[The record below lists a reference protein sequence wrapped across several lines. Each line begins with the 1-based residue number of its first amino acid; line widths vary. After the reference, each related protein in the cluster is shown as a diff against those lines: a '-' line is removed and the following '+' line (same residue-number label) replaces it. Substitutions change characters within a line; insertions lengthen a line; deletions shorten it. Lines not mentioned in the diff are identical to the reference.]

1 MPLVSA
7 LYAALVAI
15 LAVLLGLRV
24 VALRQRHRVGIGD
37 GGQPPLARAIRVHG
51 NLVET
56 APLALLLL
64 QLSAS
69 CRANSNNDDENTGR
83 SQHTAGCTGWSPGCP
98 AVACGQSMALIQSR
112 ICTNDDDTGDDFFG
126 SATHHHHH
134 ISSSQTITC
143 IGRLCSW
150 GCCPAL
156 MVCSDGEHVV
166 GLGCVG
172 QLLHELRMGLPDTRP
187 HLRRRHMRHVCGISI
202 ADPSLS
208 HWCDVWMDEWS

>member
-64 QLSAS
+64 LLAEL
-69 CRANSNNDDENTGR
+69 CGALPVGGLHAAGATILAGRLLHAVGRGR
-83 SQHTAGCTGWSPGCP
+83 SSGVSPGRFLGMLLTWLP
-98 AVACGQSMALIQSR
+98 TLVLAVAL
-112 ICTNDDDTGDDFFG
+112 
-126 SATHHHHH
+126 
-134 ISSSQTITC
+134 
-143 IGRLCSW
+143 
-150 GCCPAL
+150 
-156 MVCSDGEHVV
+156 
-166 GLGCVG
+166 
-172 QLLHELRMGLPDTRP
+172 
-187 HLRRRHMRHVCGISI
+187 LRRVLVG
-202 ADPSLS
+202 
-208 HWCDVWMDEWS
+208 